1 MQLQLVLVALTISLD
16 TFAASLAM
24 GTRPLATAR
33 FRIALV
39 FALVG
44 GSFPVLG
51 MFLGRLLA
59 GPAAAFAE
67 ILSAVVLAGL
77 GGWLLHQARHDPGT
91 GLPDPERSPRGMG
104 LLLLAIGLSADN
116 LLVGLGLGLQNAAS
130 VQLGLLTVG
139 FVFVTTLVGLELG
152 KRKRLYL
159 GRWAEALAGL
169 LLIALAGAFLLGWL

>member
-1 MQLQLVLVALTISLD
+1 MQIELVLVALTISLD

-33 FRIALV
+33 FRIAMV

-51 MFLGRLLA
+51 MLVGRLLA
-59 GPAAAFAE
+59 GPTAAFAE
-67 ILSAVVLAGL
+67 ILSVVVLAGL
-77 GGWLLHQARHDPGT
+77 GGWLLNQARHDPGS
-91 GLPDPERSPRGMG
+91 GLPSPDRAPRGMG
-104 LLLLAIGLSADN
+104 LLLLAIGLSTDN
-116 LLVGLGLGLQNAAS
+116 LLVGVGLGLQNSAS

-152 KRKRLYL
+152 KRKRLYM
-159 GRWAEALAGL
+159 GRWAEAAAGL
-169 LLIALAGAFLLGWL
+169 LLIALAAAFLLGWI